1 MLRTAA
7 SLLSRTYP
15 KTSSLRASLLVS
27 STAGIVW
34 WTHHQFHSITTLEK
48 GKEDTP
54 QAPTPDEE
62 KKESDLFFDAL
73 NRSKK
78 ELDDFWSKVVSSDP
92 LNNMS
97 SESDDK
103 KPEQDT
109 REKENGGGFGDIAKN
124 LMSLMTGS
132 GTKEAAIEDLT
143 ANVRQSTEQ
152 GDVEDTTT
160 FVEILAVLDQY
171 KDTMG
176 AVSAFPTSKSIS
188 WPRHHISI
196 VSFPLNPNAGGRK
209 IRWRL
214 RFFKG
219 FAHRTFLLLRV
230 GRRTKE
236 SELAAPRAPV
246 LLRSR
251 H

>member
-1 MLRTAA
+1 MHRTAA

-15 KTSSLRASLLVS
+15 KTPSLRPPLLASS
-27 STAGIVW
+27 AAGIVW

-48 GKEDTP
+48 GKKDTP

-62 KKESDLFFDAL
+62 EKESDLFFDATVAL

-103 KPEQDT
+103 KPEQET
-109 REKENGGGFGDIAKN
+109 RKKENEGGFGDIAKN
-124 LMSLMTGS
+124 LMSLITGS
-132 GTKEAAIEDLT
+132 GAKENAIEDLT

-176 AVSAFPTSKSIS
+176 AVSEFPISKSNS
-188 WPRHHISI
+188 WPPVTISQ
-196 VSFPLNPNAGGRK
+196 SFPYPLNPFAGCRK
-209 IRWRL
+209 IRWRP
-214 RFFKG
+214 RFFKA
-219 FAHRTFLLLRV
+219 FAHRSFLLPRV
-230 GRRTKE
+230 GR
-236 SELAAPRAPV
+236 
-246 LLRSR
+246 
-251 H
+251 

>member
-1 MLRTAA
+1 MRRTAA

-15 KTSSLRASLLVS
+15 KTSSLRASLLLS

-54 QAPTPDEE
+54 QEAAPDEE
-62 KKESDLFFDAL
+62 EEKESDLFFDATVAL

-78 ELDDFWSKVVSSDP
+78 DLDDFWSKVVSSDP

-103 KPEQDT
+103 KPEQET
-109 REKENGGGFGDIAKN
+109 RKKENGGGFGDIAKN
-124 LMSLMTGS
+124 LMSLITGS
-132 GTKEAAIEDLT
+132 GTKEDAIEDLT

-176 AVSAFPTSKSIS
+176 AVSAFPISKSIS

-196 VSFPLNPNAGGRK
+196 VSFPLNLFSG
-209 IRWRL
+209 
-214 RFFKG
+214 
-219 FAHRTFLLLRV
+219 
-230 GRRTKE
+230 
-236 SELAAPRAPV
+236 S
-246 LLRSR
+246 
-251 H
+251 

>member
-1 MLRTAA
+1 MRRTAA

-15 KTSSLRASLLVS
+15 SLLVC

-34 WTHHQFHSITTLEK
+34 WTHHQYLSITTLEK
-48 GKEDTP
+48 GKEGTP

-62 KKESDLFFDAL
+62 EKESDLFFDATVAL

-103 KPEQDT
+103 KPEQET
-109 REKENGGGFGDIAKN
+109 RKKENGGGFGDIAKN
-124 LMSLMTGS
+124 LMSLITGS
-132 GTKEAAIEDLT
+132 GTKEDAIEDLT

-152 GDVEDTTT
+152 GDVEDKTT

-176 AVSAFPTSKSIS
+176 EVSAFPISKSIS

-196 VSFPLNPNAGGRK
+196 VFFPLNLFAGGRK
-209 IRWRL
+209 IRRRP
-214 RFFKG
+214 RFFKA
-219 FAHRTFLLLRV
+219 FAHRTFLLPRV

-236 SELAAPRAPV
+236 PELAAPRTPV